1 MALTSWA
8 GGVGFTPVSFVHR
21 GYYDHRAESILK
33 AREEGRE
40 EIWKFLSADPT
51 NRVVA
56 FGEHPGCLDFACNVQ
71 SYFDI
76 TGSGGNV
83 VLVKTLE
90 NFKDYLRYA
99 KTGYIYAEAGH
110 LEEGSREW
118 DVLRYLVEEGSLTD
132 IRYENGNMVARVS
145 LDGAGYGAEE
155 AARAAEEFYRM
166 IILK

>member
-1 MALTSWA
+1 M
-8 GGVGFTPVSFVHR
+8 
-21 GYYDHRAESILK
+21 
-33 AREEGRE
+33 
-40 EIWKFLSADPT
+40 
-51 NRVVA
+51 A